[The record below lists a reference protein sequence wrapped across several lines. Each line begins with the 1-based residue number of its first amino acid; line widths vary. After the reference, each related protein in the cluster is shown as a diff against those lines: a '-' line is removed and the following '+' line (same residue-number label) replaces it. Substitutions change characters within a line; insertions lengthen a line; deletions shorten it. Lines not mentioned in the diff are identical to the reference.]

1 MRLGECGHAS
11 EQIGIEQAVSSENK
25 KQGRIESP
33 TLVRVNLRSC
43 LGTVLETRKRGY
55 NISKIIT
62 FKLGIEFLRIE
73 FTVYIPV
80 DFLFACLIFLFEIL
94 TDNSSVWWSVCP

>member
-11 EQIGIEQAVSSENK
+11 EQRGIEQAVFSENE

-43 LGTVLETRKRGY
+43 LGTVLETRKGGY
-55 NISKIIT
+55 NISKI
-62 FKLGIEFLRIE
+62 KSGIAQYHVPLLSNWALKDVPPLYGF
-73 FTVYIPV
+73 
-80 DFLFACLIFLFEIL
+80 
-94 TDNSSVWWSVCP
+94 